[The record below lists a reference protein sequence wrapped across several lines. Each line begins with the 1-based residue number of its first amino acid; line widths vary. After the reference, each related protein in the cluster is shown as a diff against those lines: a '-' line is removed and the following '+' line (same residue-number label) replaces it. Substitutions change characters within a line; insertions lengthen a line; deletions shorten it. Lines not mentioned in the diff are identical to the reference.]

1 MVIGVGLDPESRVLM
16 VVVTNIDADDVKAD
30 LSFLLP
36 RQTRKT
42 EIFLTRPTEQ
52 NWSWKHV
59 FFVCVPLK
67 LFKIITY
74 AEFSRLSFSF
84 LTTIL

>member
-42 EIFLTRPTEQ
+42 EIFLTRSTEQ
-52 NWSWKHV
+52 NWS
-59 FFVCVPLK
+59 
-67 LFKIITY
+67 
-74 AEFSRLSFSF
+74 
-84 LTTIL
+84 